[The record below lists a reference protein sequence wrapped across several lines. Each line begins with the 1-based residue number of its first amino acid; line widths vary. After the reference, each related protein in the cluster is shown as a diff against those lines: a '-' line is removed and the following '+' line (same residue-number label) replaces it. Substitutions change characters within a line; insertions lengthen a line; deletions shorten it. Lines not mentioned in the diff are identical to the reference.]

1 MVNRSHHG
9 DADDDADEKVA
20 FEGLLLGFMAKEL
33 LPRNGAR
40 PATSHAKYQQCRFR
54 NPAHPLPRRHFI
66 GAIHDQRHHVDRQ
79 KPHDQRMASKKAAD
93 RSDNQE

>member
-1 MVNRSHHG
+1 MINGRHYG

-40 PATSHAKYQQCRFR
+40 PATSHAKYEQCRSR
-54 NPAHPLPRRHFI
+54 NPAHPLSRRHFI
-66 GAIHDQRHHVDRQ
+66 GAIYDQRQHIDRQ
-79 KPHDQRMASKKAAD
+79 KPHEQRMGSKKAAD

>member
-1 MVNRSHHG
+1 MVNRRHYG

-54 NPAHPLPRRHFI
+54 NPAHPLSRRHFI
-66 GAIHDQRHHVDRQ
+66 GAIHDQRQHIDRQ
-79 KPHDQRMASKKAAD
+79 KPHEQRMGGKKAAD
-93 RSDNQE
+93 RSENQE